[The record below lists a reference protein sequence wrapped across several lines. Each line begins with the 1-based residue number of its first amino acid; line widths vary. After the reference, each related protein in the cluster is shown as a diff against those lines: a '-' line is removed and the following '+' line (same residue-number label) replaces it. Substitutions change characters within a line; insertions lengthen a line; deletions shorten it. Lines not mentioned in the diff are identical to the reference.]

1 MRTLPPLALG
11 AALVA
16 FASVATALRF
26 GNLPVGIGEFVV
38 VLLTLWALRY
48 KHALRYLTHPIM
60 LFWAGFLAIAAVA
73 AFLSPLKGAASAHTA
88 AAYLYVACFSLMAL
102 AFMDQASQ
110 QEFDSFIRALGVVPA
125 VLLTVPFL
133 CFLTD
138 SYDLAKLFGIN
149 TDYPSRLSAWSTNP
163 NQLALLLLPIPIW
176 LMAVHRHS
184 SWQGM
189 RWLRNFILLSA
200 FFFLGICVQSDA
212 LLLAWTIGLPL
223 LAIVTSLWVKRV
235 NWKLLATLLCAF
247 VLAFS
252 SFKFIIDGP
261 GREKLLSVEAS
272 IVNTVS
278 SMFSTPTEGEA
289 SPQISKKVTAPGK
302 SDSIIGVGFD
312 ENKGSVRRTL
322 WTHATEAWLQSP
334 LIGHGPG
341 AFSYLDDPEVKEEAH
356 NLAFDMLTQVGI
368 AGVVLFA
375 ALYLW
380 LIVKAYQARDPYSLA
395 VLIVLMLFSGAH
407 FMLRQP
413 IFSLYIIV
421 CALAVKNGSFTTTLR
436 DKPSTI

>member
-1 MRTLPPLALG
+1 MRTLNYISIG
-11 AALVA
+11 AALVV

-26 GNLPVGIGEFVV
+26 ADLPVGLGELVV

-48 KHALRYLTHPIM
+48 KHALRYLKHPIM
-60 LFWAGFLAIAAVA
+60 MFWAGFIAIAGMA
-73 AFLSPLKGAASAHTA
+73 ALLSPLQGAASAHTA
-88 AAYLYVACFSLMAL
+88 VAYLYVACFSLMAL

-110 QEFDSFIRALGVVPA
+110 QEFDSFIKALGVVPA
-125 VLLTVPFL
+125 VLLTVPFI

-138 SYDLAKLFGIN
+138 SFELARFFGIN

-176 LMAVHRHS
+176 LMAVHRNS
-184 SWQGM
+184 NWQGL
-189 RWLRNFILLSA
+189 RWLRNLLLLSA
-200 FFFLGICVQSDA
+200 FFFLGICVRSDA

-223 LAIVTSLWVKRV
+223 LAIVTALWAKRV
-235 NWKLLATLLCAF
+235 NWKLLFTMLCAF
-247 VLAFS
+247 ILAFS

-261 GREKLLSVEAS
+261 GREKLLAVEAS
-272 IVNTVS
+272 IVSTVS
-278 SMFSTPTEGEA
+278 SVFSTPTQNTA
-289 SPQISKKVTAPGK
+289 APRVSKKVTAPGK
-302 SDSIIGVGFD
+302 SDSVIGVGFD
-312 ENKGSVRRTL
+312 ENKGSVRKTL
-322 WTHATEAWLQSP
+322 WIHATEAWLQSP

-341 AFSYLDDPEVKEEAH
+341 AFSYLNDPEVKEEAH

-368 AGVVLFA
+368 AGVLLFA

-380 LIVKAYQARDPYSLA
+380 LIVRAYRAKDPYSLT

-413 IFSLYIIV
+413 IFSLYLIV
-421 CALAVKNGSFTTTLR
+421 CALAVKNGSFTTLR
-436 DKPSTI
+436 DKHSTL